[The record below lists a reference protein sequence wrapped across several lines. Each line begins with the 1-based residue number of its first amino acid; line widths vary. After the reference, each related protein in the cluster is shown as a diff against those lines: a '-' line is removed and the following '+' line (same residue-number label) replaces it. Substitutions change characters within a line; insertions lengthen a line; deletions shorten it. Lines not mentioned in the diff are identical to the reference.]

1 MDRKASQVVP
11 IHLTP
16 VEASGYAP
24 ALSFYKDDGV
34 LSISVSG
41 SSITVEGQDF
51 TIDGVKSLS
60 LLAAEIKRALPNID
74 VHPLA
79 DVAPTSGSIFKA
91 AGDVTP
97 DGGTVLRY
105 LGMSLRVLER
115 TRIRLVKPHPDAPSA
130 AWWGRINR
138 GTLRTTYAGI
148 TYTFGVPEYWNQS
161 WSPKYGAPY
170 KEYGGVE
177 CTVVDDHKLK
187 LPRIPVLWPGPLTL
201 YRNGKAMQS
210 VVVEDVS
217 SHNGLVY
224 LNSPVGLN
232 DRIHADFVY
241 KEENYVY
248 KGINLNPTLQHS
260 PYLVDRFT
268 VFYLVPHQSNAG
280 LRNSTCVRHIVG
292 DTLGGAISELAKGV
306 NSQIPIVLLGA
317 IRTRQVEDAID
328 VSVYDARR
336 PGGGV
341 KDTINATS
349 VESEAWFY
357 SDIGNY
363 DGRPYPGNAV
373 VIVKL
378 PENVKTLFSED
389 EIYQKTKRH
398 LALRVLPIVDYE

>member
-11 IHLTP
+11 VHLTP
-16 VEASGYAP
+16 VEASGYTP
-24 ALSFYKDDGV
+24 AISFYKDDGV

-41 SSITVEGQDF
+41 STITVEGQDF

-79 DVAPTSGSIFKA
+79 DVAPASGSIFKA

-97 DGGTVLRY
+97 DGGIVLRY

-187 LPRIPVLWPGPLTL
+187 LPRTPVLWPGPLTL

-398 LALRVLPIVDYE
+398 LALGVLPIVDYE